1 MDFRP
6 ETIVQSPKLTGMLEC
21 LKMHETLRQYVTMAS
36 RPKHKGQKRRG
47 GQIRTQYLVTLM
59 RFAQNVAGKKAVLT
73 EVGLDGVQSPVWLI

>member
-6 ETIVQSPKLTGMLEC
+6 EMIVQSPKLTGMLEC

-47 GQIRTQYLVTLM
+47 GQIRTQQWVTLL
-59 RFAQNVAGKKAVLT
+59 RFTQNMAGKEAVLT
-73 EVGLDGVQSPVWLI
+73 EDGLDGV